1 MSGDRAAAAGSHAAG
16 PAAAERFL
24 EVPGARLAYDVRPG
38 ADAELPTLLLV
49 GSPMDAVGFGSLA
62 GRLTDRT
69 VVTYDPRGT
78 ARSRLPN
85 GVGEVTPE
93 QHADDLARL
102 IAHLGVGPVDV
113 FASSGG
119 AVNALALVAR
129 RPELVRSVVA
139 HEPPLAQLLP
149 ERDAALQVIRGI
161 HQTYQE
167 SGLGPAMARFIAVST
182 HQGEVP
188 ADLFEDGGPDPA
200 MFGLPTEDEG
210 RRDDALL
217 GQNLVPCT
225 SYQPDLEALRAAP
238 VRLLVAVGE
247 GSGEALA
254 ARAARALAE
263 RLGARPVGFPGD
275 HGGFLGGE
283 YGQMGE
289 PDAFAARLREVLTD
303 AA

>member
-1 MSGDRAAAAGSHAAG
+1 
-16 PAAAERFL
+16 
-24 EVPGARLAYDVRPG
+24 
-38 ADAELPTLLLV
+38 
-49 GSPMDAVGFGSLA
+49 
-62 GRLTDRT
+62 
-69 VVTYDPRGT
+69 
-78 ARSRLPN
+78 
-85 GVGEVTPE
+85 
-93 QHADDLARL
+93 
-102 IAHLGVGPVDV
+102 
-113 FASSGG
+113 
-119 AVNALALVAR
+119 R

-225 SYQPDLEALRAAP
+225 SYQPDLEALRAA
-238 VRLLVAVGE
+238 R
-247 GSGEALA
+247 
-254 ARAARALAE
+254 RAAGRLPRRPRRLPGRRVRPDGRA
-263 RLGARPVGFPGD
+263 RRVRGAPARGADGRS
-275 HGGFLGGE
+275 LS
-283 YGQMGE
+283 
-289 PDAFAARLREVLTD
+289 DAP
-303 AA
+303 